1 MKKICFFLD
10 ITMMVRISIIES
22 LQWAVSVFR
31 WSIMKIGELSKL
43 FNIPRETIRFYEKEG
58 LIIPPNRNDN
68 NYRSYS
74 ENHIERLR
82 FIDLITN
89 LADRYLNINCACFTP
104 NEGRIDDILRYVKEY
119 NIDGVV
125 YSNLSFCHTYSV
137 EYNRVEKALKEAG
150 IPMIN
155 IETDYSIEDSGQI
168 KTRVE
173 AFIEMI

>member
-1 MKKICFFLD
+1 MFFLD
-10 ITMMVRISIIES
+10 LTMMVRISIIES

-82 FIDLITN
+82 FIKNCRSLNMSHREIKKLLDLVDNNSNDCQLVESVINTHLINVRENIEKLIN
-89 LADRYLNINCACFTP
+89 LEKELIILQEHSDEIGSRYKCGIIKNL
-104 NEGRIDDILRYVKEY
+104 LSKEY
-119 NIDGVV
+119 
-125 YSNLSFCHTYSV
+125 
-137 EYNRVEKALKEAG
+137 
-150 IPMIN
+150 
-155 IETDYSIEDSGQI
+155 
-168 KTRVE
+168 
-173 AFIEMI
+173 

>member
-82 FIDLITN
+82 FIKNCRSLNMSHREIKKLLDLVDNNSNDCQLVESVINTHLINVRENIEKLIN
-89 LADRYLNINCACFTP
+89 LEKELIILQEHSDEIGPRYKCGIIKNL
-104 NEGRIDDILRYVKEY
+104 LSKEY
-119 NIDGVV
+119 
-125 YSNLSFCHTYSV
+125 
-137 EYNRVEKALKEAG
+137 
-150 IPMIN
+150 
-155 IETDYSIEDSGQI
+155 
-168 KTRVE
+168 
-173 AFIEMI
+173 

>member
-1 MKKICFFLD
+1 
-10 ITMMVRISIIES
+10 MMVRISIIES

-82 FIDLITN
+82 FIKNCRSLNMSHREIKKLLDLVDN
-89 LADRYLNINCACFTP
+89 NSNDCQLVESVINTHLI
-104 NEGRIDDILRYVKEY
+104 NVRE
-119 NIDGVV
+119 
-125 YSNLSFCHTYSV
+125 
-137 EYNRVEKALKEAG
+137 
-150 IPMIN
+150 N
-155 IETDYSIEDSGQI
+155 IEKLINLEKELIILQEHSDEIGS
-168 KTRVE
+168 
-173 AFIEMI
+173 

>member
-68 NYRSYS
+68 NYRSYN

-82 FIDLITN
+82 FIKNCRSLNMSHREIKKLLDLVDNNSNDCQLVESVINTHLINVRENIEKLIN
-89 LADRYLNINCACFTP
+89 LEKELIILQEHSDEIGSRYKCGIIKNL
-104 NEGRIDDILRYVKEY
+104 LSKEY
-119 NIDGVV
+119 
-125 YSNLSFCHTYSV
+125 
-137 EYNRVEKALKEAG
+137 
-150 IPMIN
+150 
-155 IETDYSIEDSGQI
+155 
-168 KTRVE
+168 
-173 AFIEMI
+173 